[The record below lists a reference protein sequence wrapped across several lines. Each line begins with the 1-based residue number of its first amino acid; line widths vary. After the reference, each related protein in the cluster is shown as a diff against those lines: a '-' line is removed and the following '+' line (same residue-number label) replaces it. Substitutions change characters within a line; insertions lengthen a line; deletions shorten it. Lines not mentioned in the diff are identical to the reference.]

1 MNLGREGTPD
11 IIILVPSPTG
21 SLIME
26 IIMGR
31 RGLCSMEGVLF
42 LILVCHLMREMF
54 NIDEMIFA
62 MDKRVAKSDA
72 HL

>member
-1 MNLGREGTPD
+1 
-11 IIILVPSPTG
+11 
-21 SLIME
+21 
-26 IIMGR
+26 MGR